1 MNVFQRQLVLTVVLS
16 GLAGFTGVWFGAH
29 GLPLDSSI
37 PVAPLRLAVDELTRR
52 GLVGLTAEQKDK
64 INDIEVRF
72 GHERNRLRARIANA
86 NSELADALADEMT
99 FGPKVDTSIEH
110 LKSLIGDLQRETV
123 AYVLDL
129 RGVLTEQQQMVFDE
143 KVVAALMTTPIEA
156 SGGPA
161 IVHE

>member
-1 MNVFQRQLVLTVVLS
+1 MSVFQRQLLLTVVLA

-29 GLPLDSSI
+29 GLAIESS
-37 PVAPLRLAVDELTRR
+37 PPAAPLRLAVDELTRR
-52 GLVGLTAEQKDK
+52 GLVGLTAAQKDK

-72 GHERNRLRARIANA
+72 THERTRLRARIANA
-86 NSELADALADEMT
+86 NSELADALADEMAI
-99 FGPKVDTSIEH
+99 GPKVDTSIDH

-143 KVVAALMTTPIEA
+143 KVVAALMTSP
-156 SGGPA
+156 GP
-161 IVHE
+161 